1 MKSNPLIVYLTALIL
16 GSFLLPM
23 APMASSSQGSI
34 TQDLQASRIQDPNRN
49 PVADNALIQYI
60 LKCVP
65 CQNPEEVSHI
75 IWGDHI
81 KADFQETDFS
91 RLASA
96 TDCDIVANIGD
107 GQKVYIFYL
116 LSGSRKG
123 VYRPNF
129 HFIMQRNR
137 LKLVFTSRNLS
148 AYVTDRSKVN
158 GRYEIVEGWRAD
170 IFDGIDDERVRLAW
184 GSTVWFWS
192 GTQYLRAYTDYTIQ
206 KATDP
211 SLLGTKR
218 EWEKE
223 NRSVY
228 EAASRQ

>member
-1 MKSNPLIVYLTALIL
+1 MKSNPFIVYLAALIL

-23 APMASSSQGSI
+23 APMASSSQGNI
-34 TQDLQASRIQDPNRN
+34 AQELQASRIQGPKRSQID
-49 PVADNALIQYI
+49 DNALVQYI
-60 LKCVP
+60 LKCVQ
-65 CQNPEEVSHI
+65 CQNPEEVSRI

-81 KADFQETDFS
+81 KEGAQEADFS

-107 GQKVYIFYL
+107 GQKVYVFYL

-129 HFIMQRNR
+129 HFIMERNK
-137 LKLVFTSRNLS
+137 LKLVFNSRNLS
-148 AYVTDRSKVN
+148 TYITERSKVN
-158 GRYEIVEGWRAD
+158 GRYEIEEGWRAD
-170 IFDGIDDERVRLAW
+170 ILNGIDDDRVSLAW

-192 GTQYLRAYTDYTIQ
+192 GTHYLRAYTDYTIQ
-206 KATDP
+206 EATDP
-211 SLLGTKR
+211 SLLGTQR
-218 EWEKE
+218 EWEKD

-228 EAASRQ
+228 EAASRK